1 MSGSRSKTARKYLRT
16 RFQEAPHLNPKLD
29 LDFEAA
35 ILGVS
40 KRWLRRN
47 YKKTRKALT
56 QPPAPRRVEVMSTRA
71 E

>member
-1 MSGSRSKTARKYLRT
+1 MSGSRSKTARKYLRQ

-29 LDFEAA
+29 LNFEAA

-47 YKKTRKALT
+47 YKKTYEFVKRAAAT
-56 QPPAPRRVEVMSTRA
+56 QPVQAPAE
-71 E
+71 